1 MEIYGRN
8 GKIKIDGLGGSYGT
22 ETLTYYKMLPEM
34 GPPKIEEWT
43 YDQEDK
49 SWQIEINEFYDEII
63 NNKDPSVGLI
73 DAMETLKIVEK
84 IYTDNNYDH
93 NT

>member
-1 MEIYGRN
+1 
-8 GKIKIDGLGGSYGT
+8 
-22 ETLTYYKMLPEM
+22 MLPEM
-34 GPPKIEEWT
+34 GLPKIEEWI

-49 SWQIEINEFYDEII
+49 SWQTEINEFYDEII

-84 IYTDNNYDH
+84 IYTDNNYDY